1 MLKEFKEFTLRG
13 NVTDPAHAMTDD
25 GIFAPGFTTDPYWW
39 REAGP
44 RDMPERPLP
53 GRADVAVVG
62 AGGTG
67 LAVALPLARAGRS
80 VVLLEATRPGQ
91 GASTRS
97 GGNVSRTL
105 KASFPELVHRYGE
118 ERAVDY
124 YREAGLAIEH
134 LSQIIADEGIECG
147 YRRQGRYYA
156 AHNGPAYESLGRS
169 AETLRRR
176 VGYEVE
182 MIPRT
187 EQRAHIGSDSY
198 RGLQLVKGPAIL
210 HGATFYAGML
220 DRTLAAGA
228 EIHAHTRVTGIRRD
242 GTDFEVATSRG
253 TLRARDVVIATNAE
267 TGRDNPLFAWLR
279 RRILPIRAFVC
290 ATEEVDAERIAR
302 ILPGG
307 RTVITTHKV
316 LFHIQPTPDRK
327 HLLFGGRAGRNG
339 AGLRAM
345 AAALHDY
352 FTERFP
358 DFGGLRIAHAWEGHF
373 AYTFD
378 ALPHAGMRDGVHY
391 ILGDCGTGIPLFS
404 WLGHKTALRILGR
417 TEEAKSAFDGLN
429 FPTLPGYSG
438 NPWFVP
444 AAVRWYAAR
453 DALPF

>member
-1 MLKEFKEFTLRG
+1 
-13 NVTDPAHAMTDD
+13 MTRAD
-25 GIFAPGFTTDPYWW
+25 IFAPDFTTDPYWW
-39 REAGP
+39 REARP
-44 RDMPERPLP
+44 RDLPERPLP
-53 GRADVAVVG
+53 ARADVAIVG

-80 VVLLEATRPGQ
+80 VVILEAALPGE

-105 KASFPELVHRYGE
+105 KATFPELVHHHGE

-134 LSQIIADEGIECG
+134 LSRLIEEEGIECG

-156 AHNGPAYESLGRS
+156 AHNPRAYETLESS
-169 AETLRRR
+169 SETLRRR

-182 MIPRT
+182 MIPRAA
-187 EQRAHIGSDSY
+187 QREHIGSDRY
-198 RGLQLVKGPAIL
+198 HGLQLVKGPAIL

-228 EIHAHTRVTGIRRD
+228 EIHARTRVTGIRREGD
-242 GTDFEVATSRG
+242 GFEVETSRG
-253 TLRARDVVIATNAE
+253 GLRAAEVVVATNAE
-267 TGRDNPLFAWLR
+267 TGADNPLFSWLR

-290 ATEEVDAERIAR
+290 ATEAVDAERMAR
-302 ILPGG
+302 IIPGG
-307 RTVITTHKV
+307 RTVITTHKIV
-316 LFHIQPTPDRK
+316 YHIQPSPDRR
-327 HLLFGGRAGRNG
+327 HLLFGGRAGRNH
-339 AGLRAM
+339 ASVPAV
-345 AAALHDY
+345 AAALHGH
-352 FTERFP
+352 FAERFP
-358 DFGGLRIAHAWEGHF
+358 DFRDLRIAHAWEGHF

-378 ALPHAGMRDGVHY
+378 ALPRFGQRDGVHF
-391 ILGDCGTGIPLFS
+391 ILGDCGTGIPLFA

-417 TEEAKSAFDGLN
+417 MEEARTALDDLPC
-429 FPTLPGYSG
+429 PTMVGYTG

-444 AAVRWYAAR
+444 AAVRWYALR